1 MIKKNKENI
10 GYIKQAWLVLWNFH
24 GNNDDKYL
32 ERELYS
38 RGIKNKV
45 IDILNTR
52 RSYDKDIIETAK
64 DIYRQTILYPSEKIP
79 LANYN
84 NGSKNMDNMF
94 GSSIPIFTIYDSDI
108 YRKITKEM
116 SKDIHS
122 KESKRLLEQWKEY
135 PKYVIVGHN
144 PYLEII
150 KVKNITVY
158 KNENGTETIEWD
170 RPLMNNESRHESY
183 EWK

>member
-10 GYIKQAWLVLWNFH
+10 DYIKQAWLVLWDFH
-24 GNNDDKYL
+24 SNNSDQYL
-32 ERELYS
+32 ERELSY

-45 IDILNTR
+45 VDILSVR
-52 RSYDKDIIETAK
+52 KSYDKDIIEIAK

-79 LANYN
+79 LADYN
-84 NGSKNMDNMF
+84 NGSKNMDKMF
-94 GSSIPIFTIYDSDI
+94 GSSIPISTIYNSDI
-108 YRKITKEM
+108 YRKMMKEM
-116 SKDIHS
+116 AKDINS
-122 KESKRLLEQWKEY
+122 KESKKLLEQWKEY

-144 PYLEII
+144 PHLEII

-158 KNENGTETIEWD
+158 KNKNGTEVIEWD
-170 RPLMNNESRHESY
+170 RPFIGKESKHERY